1 MAKDVQIDTLT
12 DDGLTRLWEGVMAQ
26 VAKDYI
32 DLYVIYLKKGPDAH
46 TKKGYGHKL
55 IPVKTALIELEDYI
69 CGDLIAGPHADYIV
83 KNLRKEA
90 KNHVDSG
97 KVKRKEI
104 YRKW

>member
-32 DLYVIYLKKGPDAH
+32 DLYIIYLKKGPDAN

-55 IPVKTALIELEDYI
+55 IPVKRALIELEDYI
-69 CGDLIAGPHADYIV
+69 LGDLIAGPHAKYIV
-83 KNLRKEA
+83 FNLRKEA
-90 KNHVDSG
+90 REHIENGRVR
-97 KVKRKEI
+97 RKEI
-104 YRKW
+104 KRQ